1 MALPLLK
8 KEQMT
13 NAAVWIMYQAVNKFA
28 EEHEIWKDDKE
39 NLQQELQKLRLQN
52 EGMQRDLQISLMQNI
67 ANAQLCVNS
76 DLSGIGM

>member
-67 ANAQLCVNS
+67 ANAQLR
-76 DLSGIGM
+76 LR